1 MAYIAVLGHGVVG
14 SGVLEVLMTHKGSIA
29 RRADVE
35 IKVKHILDLR
45 EFPGLPYSHL
55 FTKDFNVILN
65 DPEVTVVVEVMGGL
79 DPAFQYVKACLE
91 HGKSVVTSNKE
102 LVAEKGA
109 ELLAIA
115 KENNLNFLFE
125 ASVGGGVPIIRPI
138 SQCLAA
144 NEVGEIA
151 GILNGTTN
159 FILTKMIRE
168 HMSFADALQL
178 AQQLGY
184 AERDPSADVEGA
196 DACRKICIL
205 ASLAYGTHV
214 YPRQVH
220 TEGITKITLE
230 DVAYAEAWGGVIKL
244 IGQVKML
251 ENGQVHIGVCP
262 MFVSRESQLAG
273 VDDVFNGILVR
284 GDATGDVVFYGKGA
298 GKLPTASAV
307 VADVIDC
314 VKHFAKR
321 KYLYW
326 EDAKPDY
333 VEPFDVM
340 PTDVFVHIQ
349 GKNSDSAFDTAET
362 LFPGAVRLIRKGEK
376 EGEAGFVVS
385 QISGRELGEKLPR
398 LEAIG
403 VKVLGSIRISDY

>member
-214 YPRQVH
+214 YPREFH
-220 TEGITKITLE
+220 TEGIAKITLE

-251 ENGQVHIGVCP
+251 ESGKIHIGVCP
-262 MFVSRESQLAG
+262 MFVSRDSQLAG

>member
-55 FTKDFNVILN
+55 FTKDFDVILN

-214 YPRQVH
+214 YPREVH

>member
-55 FTKDFNVILN
+55 FTKDFDVILN

-214 YPRQVH
+214 YPREVH
-220 TEGITKITLE
+220 TEGIAKITLE

>member
-214 YPRQVH
+214 YPREVH
-220 TEGITKITLE
+220 TAGITKITLE

-251 ENGQVHIGVCP
+251 ESGKIHIGVCP

>member
-14 SGVLEVLMTHKGSIA
+14 SGVLEVLMTHKGSSA

-214 YPRQVH
+214 YPREVH

-251 ENGQVHIGVCP
+251 ESGKIHIGVCP
-262 MFVSRESQLAG
+262 MFVSRDSQLAG